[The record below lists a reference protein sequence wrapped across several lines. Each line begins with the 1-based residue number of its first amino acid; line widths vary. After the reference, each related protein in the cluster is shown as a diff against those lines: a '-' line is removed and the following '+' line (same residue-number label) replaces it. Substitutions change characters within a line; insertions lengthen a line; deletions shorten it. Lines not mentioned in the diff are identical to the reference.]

1 MKWLREFREF
11 AVKGN
16 VVDLAVGI
24 IIGAAFGAV
33 VKSLVDDVL
42 MPLAGLL
49 LGGVD
54 LSDRYWVLRGGERIP
69 EAATVAQAREAGAT
83 VVAYGQFLNN
93 VLTFV
98 IVAWAVFLLVK
109 TINRLRAR
117 HESGRT
123 DAPENRPCPRCL
135 SEIPRKAT
143 RCKACAADVES
154 LPELPP
160 AKA

>member
-1 MKWLREFREF
+1 MRWLREFREF

-33 VKSLVDDVL
+33 VKSLVDDIL
-42 MPLAGLL
+42 MPVAGLL
-49 LGGVD
+49 LGGTD
-54 LSDRYWVLRGGERIP
+54 FSGRYWVLRGGDRIP
-69 EAATVAQAREAGAT
+69 EAGTLAQAREAGAT
-83 VVAYGQFLNN
+83 VLAYGQFLNN
-93 VLTFV
+93 VLTFL

-109 TINRLRAR
+109 AINRLRAR
-117 HESGRT
+117 HESGKT
-123 DAPENRPCPRCL
+123 AAPENRPCPRCL

-154 LPELPP
+154 LPEP
-160 AKA
+160 AASKA